1 MSADAG
7 LSSYELDLPAAW
19 KRIDR
24 WIIRTTIFV
33 ACIVGMT
40 FTVLVTFEVASRYL
54 FNFSIF
60 MINSA
65 VTFLLVWFF
74 LLGAGLALR
83 QRAHVGFEVAVDR
96 MPPVLAR
103 IAFLIAQLL
112 AFIFFVAL
120 VWGGYLALGP
130 SMRQV
135 DGALG
140 ISYFWVMLA
149 IPVGFLLL
157 LYNQAAMFY
166 AALRKAPG
174 KELRP

>member
-1 MSADAG
+1 MSGDFG
-7 LSSYELDLPAAW
+7 LGGYDLDLPRTW

-24 WIIRTTIFV
+24 WVIRVTILL
-33 ACIVGMT
+33 ACVVGIA
-40 FTVLVTFEVASRYL
+40 FTALITFEVGSRYL

-60 MINSA
+60 MVNSA

-96 MPPVLAR
+96 MPPALAR
-103 IAFLIAQLL
+103 AAFVIAQLL
-112 AFIFFVAL
+112 SFVFFAAL
-120 VWGGYLALGP
+120 VWGGYRALGP
-130 SMRQV
+130 SLRQV

-149 IPVGFLLL
+149 IPLGFLLL
-157 LYNQAAMFY
+157 IYNQAAMFVS
-166 AALRKAPG
+166 ALRKAPG